1 MASSSGDKVDSKL
14 LNEEQILIT
23 MEYRNKGRRMLS
35 RKDVN
40 KFEIIRLY

>member
-1 MASSSGDKVDSKL
+1 MATNSDKVDSKL
-14 LNEEQILIT
+14 LDDDQITAT

-40 KFEIIRLY
+40 KYEIIR